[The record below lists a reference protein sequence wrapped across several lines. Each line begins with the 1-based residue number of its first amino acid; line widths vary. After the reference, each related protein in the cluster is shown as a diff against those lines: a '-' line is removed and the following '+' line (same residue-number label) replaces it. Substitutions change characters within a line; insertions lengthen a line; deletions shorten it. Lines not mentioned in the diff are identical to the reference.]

1 MKHLFRWLFRSRP
14 TRPIRRATP
23 RPAPRRRPRL
33 EVLEDR
39 TLPAAPTLVNPGT
52 LYVPTGQT
60 LQIPLN
66 AFDADGDPLTF
77 SAVSDNPNVTT
88 FIPTGN
94 PSLRMD
100 ITIDSVAQNPLIL
113 QLFQDLTPNTVAH
126 IIDLVNAGFYDN
138 RIFHRIIPD
147 FMAQLGNDQD
157 NNPDN
162 STPTIED
169 EYHATLTFNGFG
181 QLAMANTGAR
191 DSGRNQMFITDL
203 DLSVSNTPASGKRP
217 PQHLNFRHT
226 IFGQLTDG
234 FDTFQNIIAVG
245 GPAPLGTP
253 TANVTITNAVIF
265 SDVENGV
272 LRVTAAPGFLGS
284 ATITVTVTDSNG
296 DSTVE
301 VFTIHV
307 VPNTEDGTIGG
318 LNRNDPPFLHYI
330 PPQNAISGQPLQIP
344 LSHTDIDA
352 NDPRFFAVGGVDNFL
367 FFGNLVNQPAHAKV
381 SLNQATG
388 ILTVTPTY
396 PFTGTL
402 QIMVG
407 VRDTAHGVNAS
418 AFDTQVV
425 IINVAPT
432 SNTIPTL
439 GAVPD
444 PIQAVSGRTT
454 VVQLT
459 FTDPDEGDKHF
470 FAVGPVGNF
479 LDNNHLVIQH
489 ENAALFIDQS
499 TGQLSITP
507 KVGFTGSFQLM
518 IGVRDDAHSDT
529 FFAYD
534 TRIVTVN
541 VTGAPEQIRVRKR
554 NGKLYIKGTPADDAI
569 EINLSNDAQNIVVVT
584 GNGGDPHTF
593 ARAGI
598 RRIIVRVGRGD
609 DRVIVSPN
617 VLIPTRIR
625 GGRGNDFLQ
634 GGSGKNIIRG
644 NRGDDHLIGGPSDD
658 RLKGGRGNDILEG
671 GGGND
676 ILKGKK
682 GNDIVLGGFGND
694 VVRGGTG
701 DDYVDGGVGDDR
713 VVGGAGN
720 DYVWGG
726 FGADQVRGG
735 KGNNRYGPADP
746 LDKHDGFNP
755 NRDQRPGSFTDSHL
769 LGTRMDLLPGAPAD
783 TSGGRVQSGPI
794 DYLALGFENP
804 PHILPTYG
812 PHLASPIPTG
822 IQFTPRDP
830 EEVLTNLDV
839 GHVWITYDPALIG
852 DALDRLRQVVNGFG
866 PNSGIVLSPNPGQ
879 GVAIV
884 LSSWA
889 RQMVLHSY
897 DGYLIRRFVFI
908 NRAHGPT
915 AFANP

>member
-1 MKHLFRWLFRSRP
+1 MKHWFRWLFRSKP
-14 TRPIRRATP
+14 TRPIRRST
-23 RPAPRRRPRL
+23 PRRRPRSCPRL

-66 AFDADGDPLTF
+66 GFDADGDPLTF
-77 SAVSDNPNVTT
+77 SAVSDNSNVTT
-88 FIPTGN
+88 SIPTGN

-126 IIDLVNAGFYDN
+126 IINLVNSGFYDN

-147 FMAQLGNDQD
+147 FMAQLGNDQS

-191 DSGRNQMFITDL
+191 DSGSNQMFITDL
-203 DLSVSNTPASGKRP
+203 DLSVSNTPTSGKRP

-234 FDTFQNIIAVG
+234 FDTLQNIIAVG

-253 TANVTITNAVIF
+253 TANVTITSASVF
-265 SDVENGV
+265 TDMENGV

-284 ATITVTVTDSNG
+284 VTITVTVTDSNG
-296 DSTVE
+296 DSSVE
-301 VFTIHV
+301 VFTVHV
-307 VPNTEDGTIGG
+307 VPNTDDGTIGG

-330 PPQNAISGQPLQIP
+330 PPQNAVSGQPLQIP
-344 LSHTDIDA
+344 LSYTDIDSG
-352 NDPRFFAVGGVDNFL
+352 DPRFFAVGGVNNFL
-367 FFGNLVNQPAHAKV
+367 FFGNLVNQPAHATV

-388 ILTVTPTY
+388 VLTVTPTY

-407 VRDTAHGVNAS
+407 VRDAMHGVNAS
-418 AFDTQVV
+418 AFDTQIVT
-425 IINVAPT
+425 INVAPT
-432 SNTIPTL
+432 NNTIPTL
-439 GAVPD
+439 GTLPD
-444 PIQAVSGRTT
+444 PVQAVSGRTT

-459 FTDPDEGDKHF
+459 FTDPDTGDRHF
-470 FAVGPVGNF
+470 FAASAPADF
-479 LDNNHLVIQH
+479 LVNNNLINQP
-489 ENAALFIDQS
+489 ENASLFIDQS
-499 TGQLSITP
+499 TGQLFITP
-507 KVGFTGSFQLM
+507 KVGFTGTFQLM

-529 FFAYD
+529 FFAYN
-534 TRIVTVN
+534 TQIITVN
-541 VTGAPEQIRVRKR
+541 VTGATEQVRVRKR
-554 NGKLYIKGTPADDAI
+554 NGKIYIRGTQANDAI
-569 EINLSNDAQNIVVVT
+569 DIGLSDDAQNIVIRT
-584 GNGGDPHTF
+584 SNGGDPRTF

-598 RRIIVRVGRGD
+598 TRIIVRTGRGNDRVTVSPNITIRTKMSGGRGD
-609 DRVIVSPN
+609 DY
-617 VLIPTRIR
+617 
-625 GGRGNDFLQ
+625 LQ
-634 GGSGKNIIRG
+634 GGSGKNILRG
-644 NRGDDHLIGGPSDD
+644 NRGNDHLIGGPSDD
-658 RLKGGRGNDILEG
+658 RLKGGRGDDILEG

-682 GNDIVLGGFGND
+682 GNDIVLGGAGND
-694 VVRGGTG
+694 RVRGGTG
-701 DDYVDGGVGDDR
+701 DDYLDGGVGNDK
-713 VVGGAGN
+713 VVGGFN
-720 DYVWGG
+720 DDYVWGG
-726 FGADQVRGG
+726 LGADEVRGG
-735 KGNNRYGPADP
+735 KGNNRYGPVDASDT
-746 LDKHDGFNP
+746 HDGFNT
-755 NRDQRPGSFTDSHL
+755 NRDQRPGTFTDNHL

-783 TSGGRVQSGPI
+783 TSGGRVQPSPI

-822 IQFTPRDP
+822 ISTTPRSP
-830 EEVLTNLDV
+830 EQVLTNLDI

-852 DALDRLRQVVNGFG
+852 DALDRLRQAVNGFG